1 MTTSISFLPILIKMK
16 AVYCT
21 VNVLYV
27 PQRSESMVQK
37 FRKLD
42 TRNKGE
48 MSPKPSVLRFL
59 NSDMINRHSVI
70 FRHGL
75 VLYEGLDI

>member
-27 PQRSESMVQK
+27 PQRSESIVQK

-59 NSDMINRHSVI
+59 NSDMIITYSVI
-70 FRHGL
+70 FNYGPEL
-75 VLYEGLDI
+75 